1 MLSLDLDKIVY
12 STKRKFKRQLKKKKT
27 GLLQVKLYMHFYGGF
42 VIAKEMLTEL
52 GF

>member
-27 GLLQVKLYMHFYGGF
+27 GLLRLKLYMHLYGSF
-42 VIAKEMLTEL
+42 VITNEMLTGL